1 MAASAPVVS
10 CDVPNVTYED
20 LVNKADLSA
29 TIEQAFGYDG
39 MGILTVSGV
48 PGLNPKREKLLP
60 LAFQYV
66 LAGLSV
72 YAVCIVWSCSTD

>member
-1 MAASAPVVS
+1 MAANAPIVS
-10 CDVPNVTYED
+10 CDVPNVTYEE
-20 LVNKADLSA
+20 LVNKADLSSA
-29 TIEQAFGYDG
+29 IEQAFGYDG

-66 LAGLSV
+66 LSLL
-72 YAVCIVWSCSTD
+72 VCMSCCARD